1 MRAHRRRAYAAS
13 GERRATDELL
23 DGLEGRAR
31 EERAELL
38 AWLREEGLTDDAE
51 LRRATENGTVVL
63 VAASR
68 ALGTGE
74 RYSARQI
81 AEHSGLPLDL
91 WLTLGRASGLPQPV
105 DPDVIHYGEMDLEAA
120 RTTRRFLDAGLG
132 PEQLLNTTRVLSRG
146 LAQTAELMRQT
157 VMELAIAP
165 GVSEKQLAQTYAGV
179 AEGLVPLVGPLVEQM
194 LRIHLN
200 HAVREEVLTADERE
214 AGRLPGAREVS
225 VAFADL
231 VGFTRLGEQLPPDE
245 LERVAERLGELTGE
259 VACAPVRFVK
269 SIGDA
274 VLLVSPEPLALVRA
288 AHELVA
294 AADREG
300 EEFPQL
306 RVGVAS
312 GPAVTRAGDW
322 FGRPVNLAS
331 RITTVARA
339 GSIVADADTRKRI
352 GEADGLQWSY
362 VGERKLKGV
371 PGPVKLHRARA
382 DDPA

>member
-1 MRAHRRRAYAAS
+1 MDDVAS
-13 GERRATDELL
+13 DDLL

-31 EERAELL
+31 EEREELL